1 MTCNIGRILFF
12 IQFIF
17 VGLGLVTVNGFEN
30 SKSLFLS
37 VHLIGETPE
46 QQTRLFERNILTK
59 GDYPL
64 DLKVTLKVKR

>member
-1 MTCNIGRILFF
+1 MASKVNYCFNMSIKASVLC
-12 IQFIF
+12 
-17 VGLGLVTVNGFEN
+17 VTVNGFEN